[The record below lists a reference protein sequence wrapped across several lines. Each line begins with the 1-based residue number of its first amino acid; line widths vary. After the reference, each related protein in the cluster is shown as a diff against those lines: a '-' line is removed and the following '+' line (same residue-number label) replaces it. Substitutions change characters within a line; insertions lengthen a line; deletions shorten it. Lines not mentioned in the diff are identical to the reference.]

1 MGLRDRV
8 AQLMSVNAFSQR
20 GNSYGVKIDSAIVE
34 KLREA
39 FGGNL
44 TSIPVTK
51 LEWFLQEVD
60 EASKL
65 ADMGELAKASQLIR
79 AMKRDPVISGLLST
93 KSGGIVRLP
102 KKWSGSDVVIRE
114 LTSKKVSGI
123 ETFDLLCP
131 PTEVKAMADDGDLLG
146 VALGELVPV
155 PGRPYPVLE
164 RKEPEFI
171 WYNWSMNTWHYRSKA
186 GLLDIDPGLGR
197 WVLHLQGPRL
207 APWQQ
212 AKWHA
217 LGRSW
222 VRKDSMQHLKTNWA
236 FKLANAARV
245 AVAPRAA
252 ARDQR
257 LNWFRQVA
265 AWGVNTVFSVA
276 EGWDVKLIESNGRG
290 WEGFDSSIKEA
301 NEDFMVNLA
310 GQLVS
315 TTGGTG
321 FSSEDLYASIRWDL
335 VREVAVPLGFTLS
348 TQVIP
353 PYVFDNF
360 PEEFDENTGFEF
372 EVKKPSDLT
381 AEASI
386 YTALGAGL
394 QSLQVVAAAAG
405 LGINVSEFFAKF
417 GIPTH
422 ALSSAESQKISE
434 LLAGAMNDNDKS
446 DEVRKVASILYTLGK
461 ATWQAA

>member
-1 MGLRDRV
+1 MGLADRV
-8 AQLMSVNAFSQR
+8 AQLISVSAFANKGPQI
-20 GNSYGVKIDSAIVE
+20 GNKIDSEFVDRM
-34 KLREA
+34 REA

-44 TSIPVTK
+44 TSIPQTK

-65 ADMGELAKASQLIR
+65 ADMGDLKRASQLVR
-79 AMKRDPVISGLLST
+79 SMKRDPIISGLLAT

-102 KKWSGSDVVIRE
+102 RKWSGSQVVIDSLE
-114 LTSKKVSGI
+114 SKDSGI
-123 ETFDLLCP
+123 PRFDLLCP
-131 PTEVKAMADDGDLLG
+131 PQEVKAMADDGDLLG
-146 VALGELVPV
+146 VGLGELVPV
-155 PGRPYPVLE
+155 PGRSYSVLE

-171 WYNWSMNTWHYRSKA
+171 WYNWANNTWHYRSNA
-186 GLLDIDPGLGR
+186 GLLLIEPGLGR

-212 AKWHA
+212 GKWHS

-222 VRKDSMQHLKTNWA
+222 VRKDSIQHLKTNWA

-290 WEGFDSSIKEA
+290 WEGFDTSIKEA
-301 NEDFMVNLA
+301 NEDFMINLA

-315 TTGGTG
+315 VTGGTG

-335 VREVAVPLGFTLS
+335 IRDVATPLGYTLS

-353 PYVFDNF
+353 PYVFDNY
-360 PEEFDENTGFEF
+360 PEEFDANTSLEYQ
-372 EVKKPSDLT
+372 VVKPSDLS

-394 QSLQVVAAAAG
+394 AQLQQVAAAAG
-405 LGINVSEFFAKF
+405 LGINVGEFFEKF

-422 ALSSAESQKISE
+422 ALKPEEAELIAKLLVDSE
-434 LLAGAMNDNDKS
+434 PADSNEGVK
-446 DEVRKVASILYTLGK
+446 KVAATLYTLGK
-461 ATWQAA
+461 AMRERRAA